1 MTQNSQWLEVTKK
14 VFNGI
19 LLYAGAGLLLGIFD
33 PINSLVSA
41 GDGLAALGGVKNASG
56 GAGTFLSVL
65 CNIFQAGVILGCIL
79 IYLGLTGFKN
89 ILEGTDKK
97 SIGKV
102 RIAYILL
109 LIGVA
114 VDFIPLMGWVSA
126 ILGIIAL
133 IYMLLGYSALKSS
146 ATFPELAR
154 KGASQLFIA
163 LILLIVGE
171 VLDFIPVVGDVL
183 QGILSIIAY
192 ILTFL
197 GWKKIKDA

>member
-19 LLYAGAGLLLGIFD
+19 LLYAGAGILLGIFD

-41 GDGLAALGGVKNASG
+41 GDGLASLGGVKNASG
-56 GAGTFLSVL
+56 GVGTFLNVF

-89 ILEGTDKK
+89 ILEGADQK

-102 RIAYILL
+102 RTAYILV
-109 LIGVA
+109 LISVA
-114 VDFIPLMGWVSA
+114 LDFIPLMGWVSA
-126 ILGIIAL
+126 ILGIIAF

-154 KGASQLFIA
+154 KGASLLFVA
-163 LILLIVGE
+163 LILLIVGY
-171 VLDFIPVVGDVL
+171 VLDFIPVIGDVL
-183 QGILSIIAY
+183 EGILSVVAY
-192 ILTFL
+192 ILIFL